1 MTLWNIIIT
10 PMYLGQDRQYIIEN
24 LLIYI
29 VGFNAIKVGVN
40 IALVLMLYKPL
51 SSVLKAISL
60 LEKSELEEVQ
70 DTCQMTI
77 HTTNITYA
85 SEKYQIVLQA
95 DLDEDLYKLVVT
107 EF

>member
-1 MTLWNIIIT
+1 MEELLTSIGIT
-10 PMYLGQDRQYIIEN
+10 AKGEYTKEGVYVVD
-24 LLIYI
+24 
-29 VGFNAIKVGVN
+29 IKDYNEYGK
-40 IALVLMLYKPL
+40 YF
-51 SSVLKAISL
+51 SL
-60 LEKSELEEVQ
+60 LEKSDLEEVQ

-77 HTTNITYA
+77 HTTNVTYA

>member
-1 MTLWNIIIT
+1 MEELLKSIGIT
-10 PMYLGQDRQYIIEN
+10 AKGEYTKDGVYVVD
-24 LLIYI
+24 
-29 VGFNAIKVGVN
+29 IKDYNEYGK
-40 IALVLMLYKPL
+40 YF
-51 SSVLKAISL
+51 SL

-77 HTTNITYA
+77 HTTNVTYA
-85 SEKYQIVLQA
+85 SEKYQLVLQA

>member
-1 MTLWNIIIT
+1 MEELLKNIGIT
-10 PMYLGQDRQYIIEN
+10 AKGEYTNEGAYVID
-24 LLIYI
+24 
-29 VGFNAIKVGVN
+29 IKDYNEYGK
-40 IALVLMLYKPL
+40 YF
-51 SSVLKAISL
+51 SL
-60 LEKSELEEVQ
+60 LEKSDLEEVQ

-77 HTTNITYA
+77 HTTNVTYA